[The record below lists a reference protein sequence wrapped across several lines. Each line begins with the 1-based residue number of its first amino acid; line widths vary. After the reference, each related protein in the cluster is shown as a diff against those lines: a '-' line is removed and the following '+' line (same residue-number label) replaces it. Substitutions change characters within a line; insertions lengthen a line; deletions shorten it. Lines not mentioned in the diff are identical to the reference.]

1 MVLALITMVYAA
13 YLTMGQDD
21 VKRLFAC
28 STIGQTAYSLF
39 GIASMTA
46 MGVDGAVFYFMSHV
60 IGKCIL
66 FSVAGILVV
75 QTGTRSIKEMGGLAQ
90 KMPLTATLCLI
101 GAMILSAVPPLSGF
115 QAEWVL
121 FTGVFTQGITSTPY
135 LVLAVLGIFATF
147 LTSVYTFWPAIRIF
161 FGPLSPAMEK
171 VKEAPLSMTI
181 PLCVLAVVSVLIG
194 IFPNLI
200 MHFLTSIF

>member
-1 MVLALITMVYAA
+1 
-13 YLTMGQDD
+13 
-21 VKRLFAC
+21 
-28 STIGQTAYSLF
+28 
-39 GIASMTA
+39 
-46 MGVDGAVFYFMSHV
+46 
-60 IGKCIL
+60 
-66 FSVAGILVV
+66 
-75 QTGTRSIKEMGGLAQ
+75 
-90 KMPLTATLCLI
+90 
-101 GAMILSAVPPLSGF
+101 MILSAVPPLSGF